1 MSSVL
6 LVTLFN
12 NLLSY
17 TVLLR
22 YGNSVVLDQ
31 KGLNAKRITLVYL
44 MFERNHDGDARLQW
58 SSKERESSVS
68 THLIVRTVRYA
79 VTMAWLNGLMAT
91 QTHQRAYYR

>member
-17 TVLLR
+17 DMETVFF
-22 YGNSVVLDQ
+22 LDQ
-31 KGLNAKRITLVYL
+31 KGLNAKSITLVYL

-58 SSKERESSVS
+58 SSLVRREKVPSVLTSSS
-68 THLIVRTVRYA
+68 A
-79 VTMAWLNGLMAT
+79 
-91 QTHQRAYYR
+91 Q

>member
-22 YGNSVVLDQ
+22 YGNSAVLDQ
-31 KGLNAKRITLVYL
+31 KGLNAKSITLVYL
-44 MFERNHDGDARLQW
+44 MFERNRDGDARLQW
-58 SSKERESSVS
+58 SSLVRREKVLSVLTSSS
-68 THLIVRTVRYA
+68 A
-79 VTMAWLNGLMAT
+79 
-91 QTHQRAYYR
+91 Q

>member
-22 YGNSVVLDQ
+22 YGNSAVLDQ
-31 KGLNAKRITLVYL
+31 KGLNAKSITLVYL
-44 MFERNHDGDARLQW
+44 MFERNRDGDARLQW
-58 SSKERESSVS
+58 SSLVRREKVPSVLTSSS
-68 THLIVRTVRYA
+68 A
-79 VTMAWLNGLMAT
+79 
-91 QTHQRAYYR
+91 Q

>member
-1 MSSVL
+1 MSYVL

-22 YGNSVVLDQ
+22 YGNSAVLDQ
-31 KGLNAKRITLVYL
+31 KGLNAKSITLVYL

-58 SSKERESSVS
+58 SSLVRREKVPSVLTSSS
-68 THLIVRTVRYA
+68 A
-79 VTMAWLNGLMAT
+79 
-91 QTHQRAYYR
+91 Q

>member
-31 KGLNAKRITLVYL
+31 KGLNAKSITLVYL
-44 MFERNHDGDARLQW
+44 MFEKNRDGDARLQW
-58 SSKERESSVS
+58 SSLVRREKVPSVLTSSS
-68 THLIVRTVRYA
+68 A
-79 VTMAWLNGLMAT
+79 
-91 QTHQRAYYR
+91 Q

>member
-31 KGLNAKRITLVYL
+31 KGLNAKSITLVYL
-44 MFERNHDGDARLQW
+44 MFEKNRDGDARLQW
-58 SSKERESSVS
+58 SSLVRREKVLSVLTSSS
-68 THLIVRTVRYA
+68 A
-79 VTMAWLNGLMAT
+79 
-91 QTHQRAYYR
+91 Q